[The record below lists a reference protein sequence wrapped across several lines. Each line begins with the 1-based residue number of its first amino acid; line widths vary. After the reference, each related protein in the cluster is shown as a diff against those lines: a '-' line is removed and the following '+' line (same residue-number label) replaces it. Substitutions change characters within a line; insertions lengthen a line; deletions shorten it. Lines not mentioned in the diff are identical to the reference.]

1 MIDKKRLTIAGGR
14 GGNGAVSLLREKFR
28 PRGGPD
34 GGDGGAGGDVAFMA
48 AANTRTLGHLEGVR
62 RAAASPGQPGRSK
75 QRAGANGK
83 REIVR
88 VPVGT
93 VVWEV
98 EEGER
103 RFLTELTT
111 DGDEAVVAYGGEG
124 GLGNTHFAG
133 PANQSPRIALGGAP
147 GEEREIE
154 LEVKLLADVALVGA
168 PNAGKSTLLSVVSRA
183 RPKIAGYPF
192 TTLEPNFGVA
202 RIGGRDIVVLDV
214 PGMIEGASEG
224 RGLGLEF
231 LRHCERASA
240 FAHLVDGM
248 AEDLAAER
256 RSVRQEIEA
265 YGAGL
270 AEKPEI
276 VVVTKMDLPEARER
290 FRLQRKRLAD
300 AARASVMAIS
310 AATGEGIAELT
321 ARLASLVPISEPGA
335 LPPPVVLR
343 KPKPPEGPVVR
354 REGEAFVVS
363 CPLAERMF
371 EALDITH
378 WIGRMQMHRQLTRL
392 GVIEALERAGAGVG
406 DTVYVGR
413 HEMVWG

>member
-1 MIDKKRLTIAGGR
+1 M
-14 GGNGAVSLLREKFR
+14 
-28 PRGGPD
+28 
-34 GGDGGAGGDVAFMA
+34 
-48 AANTRTLGHLEGVR
+48 
-62 RAAASPGQPGRSK
+62 
-75 QRAGANGK
+75 
-83 REIVR
+83 
-88 VPVGT
+88 GT
-93 VVWEV
+93 VAWEV
-98 EEGER
+98 EQGER
-103 RFLTELTT
+103 SFLTELTA
-111 DGDEAVVAYGGEG
+111 DGAEVVVAYGGEG

-183 RPKIAGYPF
+183 EPKIADYPF

-202 RIGGRDIVVLDV
+202 RVGDRDLVVLDV

-231 LRHCERASA
+231 LRHCERAA
-240 FAHLVDGM
+240 ALAHLVDGM

-256 RSVRQEIEA
+256 GSVRQEIEA

-276 VVVTKMDLPEARER
+276 VVVTKMDVPEARER
-290 FRLQRKRLAD
+290 FRLQRKRLA
-300 AARASVMAIS
+300 ARAPVMAIS
-310 AATGEGIAELT
+310 AATGEGVSELI
-321 ARLASLVPISEPGA
+321 ARLASLVPVSEA
-335 LPPPVVLR
+335 DAQPPPVVPR

-371 EALDITH
+371 EPSDVTH
-378 WIGRMQMHRQLTRL
+378 WSGRMQMHRQLTRL
-392 GVIEALERAGAGVG
+392 GVIEALEQAGAGVG

>member
-1 MIDKKRLTIAGGR
+1 M
-14 GGNGAVSLLREKFR
+14 LREKFR

-34 GGDGGAGGDVAFMA
+34 GGDGGAGGNVALRA
-48 AANTRTLGHLEGVR
+48 AANIRTLGHLEGMR
-62 RAAASPGQPGRSK
+62 RIAAASGQPGRSK
-75 QRAGANGK
+75 QRIGANGK

-93 VVWEV
+93 VAWEV
-98 EEGER
+98 EQGER
-103 RFLTELTT
+103 RFLTELTA
-111 DGDEAVVAYGGEG
+111 DGAEVVVAYGGEG
-124 GLGNTHFAG
+124 GLGNMHFAG

-154 LEVKLLADVALVGA
+154 VEVKLLADVALVGA

-183 RPKIAGYPF
+183 KPKIADYPF

-202 RIGGRDIVVLDV
+202 RVGDRDLVVLDV

-224 RGLGLEF
+224 KGLGLEF
-231 LRHCERASA
+231 LRHCERAA
-240 FAHLVDGM
+240 ALAHLVDGM

-256 RSVRQEIEA
+256 GSVRQEIEA

-276 VVVTKMDLPEARER
+276 VVVTKMDVPEARER
-290 FRLQRKRLAD
+290 LRLQRKRLAD
-300 AARASVMAIS
+300 AARAPVVGIS
-310 AATGEGIAELT
+310 AATGEGVVELI
-321 ARLASLVPISEPGA
+321 ARLASLVPIAEA
-335 LPPPVVLR
+335 DAQPPPVVPR
-343 KPKPPEGPVVR
+343 KPRPPEGPVVR

-371 EALDITH
+371 EASDVTH
-378 WIGRMQMHRQLTRL
+378 WSGRMQMHRQLTRL
-392 GVIEALERAGAGVG
+392 GVIEALEQAGAGVG
-406 DTVYVGR
+406 DTVYIGR